1 MIDIEE
7 LKIKYNGLP
16 VFTIK
21 ELLRFR
27 NKYIIIF
34 KIDSDFFIVG
44 KIEILVKDDDDEMNS
59 AMIIYDDNHNPTG
72 VLTLYDIQS
81 ISEISYLDYVKL
93 IHLYNKQDKEVL
105 KEN

>member
-1 MIDIEE
+1 MNIEE

-21 ELLRFR
+21 KLLSFR

-34 KIDSDFFIVG
+34 RIDSDFFIVG
-44 KIEILVKDDDDEMNS
+44 KIEILVKDEDDEMNS
-59 AMIIYDDNHNPTG
+59 AMIIYDNSHNVTG
-72 VLTLYDIQS
+72 TLTLYDIQS

-93 IHLYNKQDKEVL
+93 IHLYNKQEKPL
-105 KEN
+105 IN

>member
-1 MIDIEE
+1 MNIEE

-21 ELLRFR
+21 KLLSFR

-34 KIDSDFFIVG
+34 RIDSDFFIVG
-44 KIEILVKDDDDEMNS
+44 KIEILVKDEDDEMNS
-59 AMIIYDDNHNPTG
+59 AMIIYDDSHNPTG
-72 VLTLYDIQS
+72 ILTLYDIQS

-93 IHLYNKQDKEVL
+93 IHLYNKQEKPL
-105 KEN
+105 IN

>member
-1 MIDIEE
+1 MNMEE

-34 KIDSDFFIVG
+34 RIDSDFFIVG

-59 AMIIYDDNHNPTG
+59 AMIIYDDSHNPTG
-72 VLTLYDIQS
+72 ILTLYDIQS
-81 ISEISYLDYVKL
+81 ILEISYLDYVKL
-93 IHLYNKQDKEVL
+93 IHLYNKQEKPL
-105 KEN
+105 IN

>member
-1 MIDIEE
+1 MNIEE

-21 ELLRFR
+21 KLLSFR

-34 KIDSDFFIVG
+34 RIDSDFFIVG
-44 KIEILVKDDDDEMNS
+44 KIEILVKDEDDEMNS
-59 AMIIYDDNHNPTG
+59 AMIIYDDSHNVTG
-72 VLTLYDIQS
+72 TLTLYDIQS

-93 IHLYNKQDKEVL
+93 IHLYNKQEKPL
-105 KEN
+105 IN

>member
-1 MIDIEE
+1 MNIEE

-21 ELLRFR
+21 KLLSFR

-34 KIDSDFFIVG
+34 RIDSDFFIVG
-44 KIEILVKDDDDEMNS
+44 KVEILVKDDNDEMNS
-59 AMIIYDDNHNPTG
+59 ATIIYDDTHNPTG
-72 VLTLYDIQS
+72 ILTLYDIQS

-93 IHLYNKQDKEVL
+93 IHLYNKQEKLL
-105 KEN
+105 KN